1 MKQEELKVEY
11 LPDYKS
17 QQRQLPNSGLGLS
30 LCIRLEKAR
39 AHLYDIKAEGETSN
53 RVGQTVYDFVM
64 WQIHLSQTNKN
75 SYAAPTHNLKK

>member
-17 QQRQLPNSGLGLS
+17 QQRQLPNSGLGVS
-30 LCIRLEKAR
+30 LCIRLEKTR

-53 RVGQTVYDFVM
+53 
-64 WQIHLSQTNKN
+64 
-75 SYAAPTHNLKK
+75 